1 MDHTSSRKA
10 RLLAFLGELL
20 RYGLTTATSLLFLDA
35 GLYAGSWIGVDPF
48 WSYPALLTI
57 VYVAVYLSYARFV
70 FKDRPNRKT
79 VVRFLIVL
87 AGSWIANTLLFR
99 LWLSV
104 LHFSYELALITNTFV
119 LGWIRFLLQ
128 KHFVFRKAPVPLD
141 V

>member
-1 MDHTSSRKA
+1 MDHASSRKT
-10 RLLAFLGELL
+10 RLLAFLGELV
-20 RYGLTTATSLLFLDA
+20 RYGLTTAASLLFLDA
-35 GLYAGSWIGVDPF
+35 GLYVARWMGVDPF

-70 FKDRPNRKT
+70 FKDRPNRQT
-79 VVRFLIVL
+79 VIRFLLVL

-99 LWLSV
+99 LSLSV

-128 KHFVFRKAPVPLD
+128 KHFVFRKTHVPVD